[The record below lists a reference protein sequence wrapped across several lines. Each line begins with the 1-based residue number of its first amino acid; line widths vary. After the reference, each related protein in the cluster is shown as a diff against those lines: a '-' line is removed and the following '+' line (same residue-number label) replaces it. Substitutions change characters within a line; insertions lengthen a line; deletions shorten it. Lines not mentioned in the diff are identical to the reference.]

1 MNVSIL
7 KGFHFAMS
15 DETFSEISTAVA
27 DYSTHYMLN
36 IDADRA
42 ADRKATFITF
52 ATLNLIMGNLF
63 RFIVLKSVWDP
74 VEIKKPLNLMIL
86 ADESIKVVG

>member
-1 MNVSIL
+1 ML
-7 KGFHFAMS
+7 KGFRFATS
-15 DETFSEISTAVA
+15 DQTFSEISTAVA

-36 IDADRA
+36 ID

-63 RFIVLKSVWDP
+63 RFIVLRSVWDP

-86 ADESIKVVG
+86 ADESIKVVGYVTTASN